1 MFTFHGARRRFLV
14 PLTLVLALGAAA
26 CSSVQHL
33 ELRDTPMY
41 TLDDMRG
48 KPDEVVKRAMTLAQP
63 IAVHFKKGDELALNL
78 GLDVPGLTLVPSA
91 QPAKLRLDRD
101 LYGYFDGKHLW
112 LSPDG
117 DQWAKIDDHKG
128 LRKLF
133 GLGRGTFQMGAGVTA
148 GEGAVLSVKVGLR

>member
-1 MFTFHGARRRFLV
+1 MPVFPNRLV
-14 PLTLVLALGAAA
+14 AAAALAFSLGA

-41 TLDDMRG
+41 TLADLRA
-48 KPDEVVKRAMTLAQP
+48 KPDEAVKRAMTLTQP

-78 GLDVPGLTLVPSA
+78 GLDVPGLTLVASPT
-91 QPAKLRLDRD
+91 PATVRLDRD
-101 LYGYFDGKHLW
+101 LYGYFDGKRLW

-148 GEGAVLSVKVGLR
+148 AEGAVLSVKVGMR